1 MKKLLCIW
9 LIVSSTTVF
18 PQVPGIDSLLNELKH
33 AKNDSFRI
41 HHLITISKA
50 YRAYEPEKTI
60 EYGKR
65 AIALNKS
72 TGERFDQEKI
82 STINLTVGNAFFSLG
97 NNDQALSYY
106 LLSLE
111 IARKNGK
118 VRMEGVASGAL
129 AQYYSGQDMPE
140 KSLEYYN
147 ASVGF
152 LKESKDTFN
161 QVMMM
166 IGAATPLKALGNLR
180 LAESNLNYA
189 INYAEEK
196 GEQYLIFVAKSHMA
210 MVKGEQGNHT
220 EAIRLLKEVIP
231 IQKKV
236 KDYADNYWLLGR
248 EYSAIKDYQKAI
260 EAFELALPYAEDDG
274 YLQIVA
280 DIYDDLGFAYGEI
293 KNYEKAYKYGQK
305 GNLLKDSIYDL
316 DRQDEMLA
324 LQEKFDSE
332 EKDRAIELLNKDKEI
347 QKEEAERLLLIKNV
361 LIGSSIAAFLF
372 ALILLNLYRIKR
384 NSAKELNEK
393 NHLIEKEKE
402 RAEKSEQ
409 FKSRFLANMS
419 HEIRTPMNAIM
430 GMSDLMMDT
439 RLDEKQRGYLN
450 AVKNSSENLLIIIN
464 DILDISKLESGKMK
478 LEKIPFDP
486 VEMANSVF
494 NTLQYKA
501 EDKGLRF
508 LFKPDKAI
516 PPFVIG
522 DSHRLAQI
530 IMNLAG
536 NAIKFTEKGIVEIG
550 IKCSDKTESSAT
562 LNFYVSDTG
571 IGIRAEKLTS
581 IFELF
586 RQAEDETARKF
597 GGTGLGLSISKE
609 IASLMGTEIKLE
621 STLGKGSTFSF
632 ELNFSIA
639 TAQEVEKVNYTVAFN
654 DETIEALSGLRI
666 LLAEDN
672 AYNQQVTV
680 ESLQKLVREIQIDI
694 ASDGKEVLS
703 MHDKYTYD
711 IILMDIRM
719 PEMDGYEAAR
729 HIRAN
734 FTGDKRNCI
743 IIALTASATREEI
756 REGFESGM
764 NDYIVK
770 PFSPISLLTRIAE
783 NMSRA
788 GRLDGKNGFKIRN
801 GARTKRSLIN
811 ELAGDSSEER
821 VDFFRKFNK
830 ELNTSLNQLGEAI
843 KMNDLEQISII
854 THVLRPRASL
864 LEMDQV
870 IELLEQIEESAKAGK
885 NDGLF
890 GQWFLR
896 INKELRDVAEK
907 VSQPQELG
915 SN

>member
-1 MKKLLCIW
+1 MKKLLFIW
-9 LIVSSTTVF
+9 LLVSSATVF
-18 PQVPGIDSLLNELKH
+18 SQVPGVDSLLKELKH

-41 HHLITISKA
+41 HYLITISKA
-50 YRAYEPEKTI
+50 YRGHEPEKVI
-60 EYGKR
+60 EYGKL
-65 AIALNKS
+65 AIELIKN
-72 TGERFDQEKI
+72 TGENFDKENI
-82 STINLTVGNAFFSLG
+82 SNINLSVGNAFFSLG
-97 NNDQALSYY
+97 ESDQALNYY
-106 LLSLE
+106 LHALE
-111 IARKNGK
+111 IARKYGK
-118 VRMEGVASGAL
+118 VRMEGVVSGAL
-129 AQYYSGQDMPE
+129 AQYYGGQNMHE

-147 ASVGF
+147 ASIGF
-152 LKESKDTFN
+152 LKTSKDTFN

-166 IGAATPLKALGNLR
+166 IGSATPLMALGNFR
-180 LAESNLNYA
+180 LAESNLNFS
-189 INYAEEK
+189 INYAEQK
-196 GEQYLIFVAKSHMA
+196 GEQYLIFVAKSYMA
-210 MVKGEQGNHT
+210 MIKGEQGNHN
-220 EAIRLLKEVIP
+220 EAIRLLKEVLP

-248 EYSAIKDYQKAI
+248 EYIAIKDYQKAI
-260 EAFELALPYAEDDG
+260 EAFEQALPFAEEAG
-274 YLQIVA
+274 FLQIVA
-280 DIYDDLGFAYGEI
+280 DIYDDLGLAYGEI
-293 KNYEKAYKYGQK
+293 KNYEKAYNYGKK

-316 DRQDEMLA
+316 ERQDEMLV

-332 EKDRAIELLNKDKEI
+332 EKDRAIESLNKDKKI

-361 LIGSSIAAFLF
+361 LIGSSIVAILF

-384 NSAKELNEK
+384 NSAKALDEK

-419 HEIRTPMNAIM
+419 HEIRTPMNAII

-486 VEMANSVF
+486 VQMARSVF

-508 LFKPDKAI
+508 LFKTDSSI

-530 IMNLAG
+530 IMNLVG

-550 IKCSDKTESSAT
+550 IKCIEKTENSST

-571 IGIRAEKLTS
+571 IGIRAEKLNS

-586 RQAEDETARKF
+586 KQAEDETARKF

-609 IASLMGTEIKLE
+609 IASLMGTEIKIE

-632 ELNFSIA
+632 QLNFSIA
-639 TAQEVEKVNYTVAFN
+639 NAQEVENINYEVAFN

-680 ESLQKLVREIQIDI
+680 ESLQKLVREIKIDI

-703 MHDKYTYD
+703 MHDKNAYD

-719 PEMDGYEAAR
+719 PEMDGYEASR
-729 HIRAN
+729 HIREN
-734 FTGDKRNCI
+734 FTGDKRNCV

-756 REGFESGM
+756 REGYENGM

-770 PFSPISLLTRIAE
+770 PFSPISLLKRIAE
-783 NMSRA
+783 NISRA
-788 GRLDGKNGFKIRN
+788 GHFEGKNGIKIRN
-801 GARTKRSLIN
+801 VSRSRYSLIN

-821 VDFFRKFNK
+821 EGFFSKFNK
-830 ELNTSLNQLGEAI
+830 ELDTSLNQLSDAI
-843 KMNDLEQISII
+843 KLIDFEQISTL
-854 THVLRPRASL
+854 THILRPRASL
-864 LEMDQV
+864 LEMDHV
-870 IELLEQIEESAKAGK
+870 IELLQQLEESAKEGI
-885 NDGLF
+885 NEDLYE
-890 GQWFLR
+890 QWFLR
-896 INKELRDVAEK
+896 VNKELRDATEMLCVHEA
-907 VSQPQELG
+907 L
-915 SN
+915 

>member
-1 MKKLLCIW
+1 
-9 LIVSSTTVF
+9 
-18 PQVPGIDSLLNELKH
+18 
-33 AKNDSFRI
+33 
-41 HHLITISKA
+41 
-50 YRAYEPEKTI
+50 
-60 EYGKR
+60 
-65 AIALNKS
+65 
-72 TGERFDQEKI
+72 
-82 STINLTVGNAFFSLG
+82 
-97 NNDQALSYY
+97 
-106 LLSLE
+106 
-111 IARKNGK
+111 
-118 VRMEGVASGAL
+118 
-129 AQYYSGQDMPE
+129 
-140 KSLEYYN
+140 
-147 ASVGF
+147 
-152 LKESKDTFN
+152 
-161 QVMMM
+161 
-166 IGAATPLKALGNLR
+166 
-180 LAESNLNYA
+180 
-189 INYAEEK
+189 
-196 GEQYLIFVAKSHMA
+196 
-210 MVKGEQGNHT
+210 
-220 EAIRLLKEVIP
+220 
-231 IQKKV
+231 
-236 KDYADNYWLLGR
+236 
-248 EYSAIKDYQKAI
+248 
-260 EAFELALPYAEDDG
+260 
-274 YLQIVA
+274 
-280 DIYDDLGFAYGEI
+280 
-293 KNYEKAYKYGQK
+293 
-305 GNLLKDSIYDL
+305 
-316 DRQDEMLA
+316 
-324 LQEKFDSE
+324 
-332 EKDRAIELLNKDKEI
+332 
-347 QKEEAERLLLIKNV
+347 
-361 LIGSSIAAFLF
+361 
-372 ALILLNLYRIKR
+372 
-384 NSAKELNEK
+384 
-393 NHLIEKEKE
+393 
-402 RAEKSEQ
+402 
-409 FKSRFLANMS
+409 
-419 HEIRTPMNAIM
+419 
-430 GMSDLMMDT
+430 
-439 RLDEKQRGYLN
+439 
-450 AVKNSSENLLIIIN
+450 
-464 DILDISKLESGKMK
+464 
-478 LEKIPFDP
+478 
-486 VEMANSVF
+486 
-494 NTLQYKA
+494 
-501 EDKGLRF
+501 
-508 LFKPDKAI
+508 
-516 PPFVIG
+516 
-522 DSHRLAQI
+522 
-530 IMNLAG
+530 
-536 NAIKFTEKGIVEIG
+536 
-550 IKCSDKTESSAT
+550 
-562 LNFYVSDTG
+562 VSDTG

-907 VSQPQELG
+907 VSQPQELR

>member
-1 MKKLLCIW
+1 MKKLLYFF
-9 LIVSSTTVF
+9 LFFYTTIGF
-18 PQVPGIDSLLNELKH
+18 TQNPVPDSLFEGLKL
-33 AKNDSFRI
+33 AKTDSFRI
-41 HHLITISKA
+41 HYLIRISKA
-50 YRAYEPEKTI
+50 YRANNPEKAI
-60 EYGKR
+60 EYGKM
-65 AIALNKS
+65 AIALIYS
-72 TGERFDQEKI
+72 TGNNYEKEQTANI
-82 STINLTVGNAFFSLG
+82 HLSVGNAYFSLG
-97 NNDQALSYY
+97 NDDSALKYY
-106 LLSLE
+106 MKALNL
-111 IARKNGK
+111 ARKYK
-118 VRMEGVASGAL
+118 KTRIEAITSGAI
-129 AQYYSGQDMPE
+129 AQFYNSQNEPK

-147 ASVGF
+147 FSIPLF
-152 LKESKDTFN
+152 KETKDTFN
-161 QVMMM
+161 QVLML
-166 IGAATPLKALGNLR
+166 IGSASPLKKLGNYR
-180 LAESNLNYA
+180 QAETNLNYA
-189 INYAEEK
+189 INYSFENQEE
-196 GEQYLIFVAKSHMA
+196 YLGSTAKSQLA
-210 MVKGEQGNHT
+210 IIKGEQGNHS
-220 EAIRLLKEVIP
+220 EAIRLLTEVIP
-231 IQKKV
+231 VEKPNN
-236 KDYADNYWLLGR
+236 DYADIYWLLGR
-248 EYSAIKDYQKAI
+248 EYYAVKDYNAAI
-260 EAFELALPYAEDDG
+260 SAFEKGLPYAEEGG
-274 YLQIVA
+274 YMAIVA
-280 DIYDDLGFAYGEI
+280 DIYDDLGASYAAI

-305 GNLLKDSIYDL
+305 GNILKDSIYDL
-316 DRQDEMLA
+316 EKLDEVLA
-324 LQEKFDSE
+324 LQEQFDSK
-332 EKDRAIELLNKDKEI
+332 EKDRAIELLNKDKLI
-347 QKEEAERLLLIKNV
+347 KNEEAERLLIIRNV
-361 LIGSSIAAFLF
+361 LIAGSLAVVLF
-372 ALILLNLYRIKR
+372 ALVLLNLYRIKR
-384 NSAKELNEK
+384 NSAKALDEK

-439 RLDEKQRGYLN
+439 RLDEKQRGYLS

-464 DILDISKLESGKMK
+464 DILDISKLESGKME

-486 VEMANSVF
+486 VEMASSVS

-501 EDKGLRF
+501 EEKGLRF
-508 LFKPDKAI
+508 LFKPDKSI

-522 DSHRLAQI
+522 DAHRLAQI

-550 IKCSDKTESSAT
+550 IKCIEKTESSAT
-562 LNFYVSDTG
+562 LNFFVSDTG
-571 IGIRAEKLTS
+571 IGIRAEKLKS

-586 RQAEDETARKF
+586 SQAEDETARKF
-597 GGTGLGLSISKE
+597 GGSGLGLSISKE
-609 IASLMGTEIKLE
+609 IASLMGTEIKIE

-632 ELNFSIA
+632 DLNFSIA
-639 TAQEVEKVNYTVAFN
+639 TAQEVENVNYVVAFN

-680 ESLQKLVREIQIDI
+680 ESLQKLVREIHIDI

-703 MHDKYTYD
+703 MHDKYNYD

-734 FTGDKRNCI
+734 FMGDKRNCI
-743 IIALTASATREEI
+743 IIALTASATKEEI

-783 NMSRA
+783 NISRA
-788 GRLDGKNGFKIRN
+788 GRLDGKNGNKIRN
-801 GARTKRSLIN
+801 VTRKGHSLIN

-830 ELNTSLNQLGEAI
+830 ELNTSLNQLREAI
-843 KMNDLEQISII
+843 KINDLEQISVI

-864 LEMDQV
+864 LEMDHV

-885 NDGLF
+885 NEGLF
-890 GQWFLR
+890 EQWFLR
-896 INKELRDVAEK
+896 INKELREVAEK
-907 VSQPQELG
+907 VSVSEAL
-915 SN
+915 